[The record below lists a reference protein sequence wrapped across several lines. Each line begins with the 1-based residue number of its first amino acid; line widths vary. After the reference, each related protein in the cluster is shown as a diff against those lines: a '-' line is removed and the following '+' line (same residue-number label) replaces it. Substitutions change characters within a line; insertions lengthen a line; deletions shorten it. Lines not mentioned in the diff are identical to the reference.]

1 MKLRAFAGAAPASHQ
16 TANSMRG
23 FLLVFCFM
31 LLAANA
37 SARSGDQRSHDKQNY
52 ESALHAILS
61 GFAGRWHVDVFEKR
75 DLAPPAEWK
84 HSDAFEWR
92 VELPEP
98 GLMRF
103 FAADSSD
110 PFTEFAL
117 RDGTLIETTYSKGKK
132 QSPARSRVLEAEVE
146 DGRNWTLLI
155 EYPPSE
161 SEHVYTRLEA
171 VRMGDVLSWTES
183 AAEVEAGRYR
193 VNYFGLSHS
202 VAEVK
207 HSVSGRLP

>member
-1 MKLRAFAGAAPASHQ
+1 MKLRVFACDAPASHR
-16 TANSMRG
+16 TANRMCG
-23 FLLVFCFM
+23 FLLVFCCM

-37 SARSGDQRSHDKQNY
+37 PASSGDKRSHTQNY
-52 ESALHAILS
+52 EPALRAILS

-75 DLAPPAEWK
+75 ELAPPAEWK
-84 HSDAFEWR
+84 HSDSFEWR
-92 VELPEP
+92 VEVPEP
-98 GLMRF
+98 ELMRF
-103 FAADSSD
+103 FSADSSD

-132 QSPARSRVLEAEVE
+132 QAPARSKVLLAEVE

-161 SEHVYTRLEA
+161 SQHSYDRLEA
-171 VRMGDVLSWTES
+171 VRIGDVLSWKES
-183 AAEVEAGRYR
+183 SSDVEAGPYR

-202 VAEVK
+202 VAEIK
-207 HSVSGRLP
+207 H

>member
-1 MKLRAFAGAAPASHQ
+1 MKLRVFAAGAPASHQ

-23 FLLVFCFM
+23 FLLMFCFM
-31 LLAANA
+31 LLAA
-37 SARSGDQRSHDKQNY
+37 SALAGSGDKRSHDKGDH
-52 ESALHAILS
+52 ESALRAILN
-61 GFAGRWHVDVFEKR
+61 GFVGRWHVDVFEKR
-75 DLAPPAEWK
+75 DLVPPAEWK
-84 HSDAFEWR
+84 PSDAFEWR

-103 FAADSSD
+103 FSAVSSD

-117 RDGTLIETTYSKGKK
+117 RDGTLVETTYSKGKK
-132 QSPARSRVLEAEVE
+132 QVPARSKVLLAEVE

-161 SEHVYTRLEA
+161 SQHIYDRLEA
-171 VRMGDVLSWTES
+171 VRMGDVLSWKES
-183 AAEVEAGRYR
+183 SAETEAGPYR

-207 HSVSGRLP
+207 H